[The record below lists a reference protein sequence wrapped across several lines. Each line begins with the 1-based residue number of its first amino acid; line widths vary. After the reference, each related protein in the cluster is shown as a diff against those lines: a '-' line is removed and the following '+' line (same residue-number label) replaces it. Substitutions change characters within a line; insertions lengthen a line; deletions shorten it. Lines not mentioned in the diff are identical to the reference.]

1 MYRGSE
7 LMGHPDLDIDVSQMP
22 PLLESHQIS
31 LLHTQCVSIISLTAS
46 ELSVVCVRTINPL
59 TLTA

>member
-1 MYRGSE
+1 
-7 LMGHPDLDIDVSQMP
+7 MGHSDLDIDVSQMP

-31 LLHTQCVSIISLTAS
+31 LLHTQSVSIISLTAS

-59 TLTA
+59 TLTV